1 MSFSLILNDVT
12 LSMHP
17 HLKNDV
23 ISISWVEG
31 LNDIVYITIITIVII
46 ITIWIYYLGET
57 NILLCQ
63 HSQRQLGIWK
73 KYDAFPSVYW
83 DFLLIAAFGQSC
95 GKLWGKKVDL
105 PKIGCDVLT
114 WIILVFEELWESFCP
129 CSGKSSSGPKCLAL
143 RFSTLGTE
151 WSVELAQSGP
161 AAFEL
166 RATLHLLTLSLM
178 GGLVVLALCSWMIYI
193 KTLSFGQ
200 SVYLLSNYRV

>member
-31 LNDIVYITIITIVII
+31 LNDVVYITIITIVII

-73 KYDAFPSVYW
+73 KYDAFPNVYW

-129 CSGKSSSGPKCLAL
+129 SSGKSSSGPKCLAL

-151 WSVELAQSGP
+151 WIVCGVSTVWPSSIWTQGHDSSVNTFPYGWSCCFG
-161 AAFEL
+161 
-166 RATLHLLTLSLM
+166 TLQLNDLYKNFILWAECVF
-178 GGLVVLALCSWMIYI
+178 VV
-193 KTLSFGQ
+193 
-200 SVYLLSNYRV
+200 